1 MTKNKEQF
9 VKVEALCT
17 SMTGEFRDTNED
29 NFYFNGQYM
38 DSDGGIALRLTS
50 GDPEEVEP
58 EEEEQPKPGD
68 GSALTDEDILLLG
81 YLGRHLGG
89 KK

>member
-1 MTKNKEQF
+1 MKKQQDKN
-9 VKVEALCT
+9 
-17 SMTGEFRDTNED
+17 NP
-29 NFYFNGQYM
+29 
-38 DSDGGIALRLTS
+38 
-50 GDPEEVEP
+50 PEERELTLTLTLEP

>member
-1 MTKNKEQF
+1 MKKQQDKNNPSE
-9 VKVEALCT
+9 EW
-17 SMTGEFRDTNED
+17 E
-29 NFYFNGQYM
+29 
-38 DSDGGIALRLTS
+38 LTLTL
-50 GDPEEVEP
+50 EP
-58 EEEEQPKPGD
+58 EEEEQPEHGD

>member
-1 MTKNKEQF
+1 MKKQQDKN
-9 VKVEALCT
+9 
-17 SMTGEFRDTNED
+17 NP
-29 NFYFNGQYM
+29 
-38 DSDGGIALRLTS
+38 
-50 GDPEEVEP
+50 PEEWELILTLEP
-58 EEEEQPKPGD
+58 EEEEQPEPGD

>member
-1 MTKNKEQF
+1 MKKQQDKN
-9 VKVEALCT
+9 
-17 SMTGEFRDTNED
+17 NP
-29 NFYFNGQYM
+29 
-38 DSDGGIALRLTS
+38 
-50 GDPEEVEP
+50 PEEWELTLEP
-58 EEEEQPKPGD
+58 EEEQPEPGD

>member
-1 MTKNKEQF
+1 MSAVPGSAISLSYNSPCHLHPVAFCVTVRVQGRSWYEK
-9 VKVEALCT
+9 A
-17 SMTGEFRDTNED
+17 TGQN
-29 NFYFNGQYM
+29 NP
-38 DSDGGIALRLTS
+38 
-50 GDPEEVEP
+50 PEEWELTLTLEP
-58 EEEEQPKPGD
+58 EEEEQPEPGD